1 VALTATMYRFEVDLS
16 DVDRG
21 VYEQFEVRA
30 AQHPSESEEFFV
42 TRLLAY
48 VLEYSES
55 LQFGRGIS
63 TTEDATIWQKSG
75 DGRIELWIEV
85 GAPAAERLHR
95 IAKQAERVAIYSHR
109 EPNFVRSLW
118 RGQTVHRAEQ
128 IEVYFLPQEI
138 VSWLVEKLERKTV
151 LSVSRNDGTVYLTIG
166 SDMREWSVV
175 SERVVTA

>member
-1 VALTATMYRFEVDLS
+1 MALTATMYRFEVDLS

-42 TRLLAY
+42 TRVLAY

-128 IEVYFLPQEI
+128 IEVFFVPQEI

-166 SDMREWSVV
+166 SDMREWAVV
-175 SERVVTA
+175 SERVATS

>member
-1 VALTATMYRFEVDLS
+1 VFLTCIARLRLPVL
-16 DVDRG
+16 
-21 VYEQFEVRA
+21 A
-30 AQHPSESEEFFV
+30 A
-42 TRLLAY
+42 
-48 VLEYSES
+48 EYSES

-95 IAKQAERVAIYSHR
+95 IAKQTERLAIYSHR
-109 EPNFVRSLW
+109 EPGFVRSLW
-118 RGQTVHRAEQ
+118 RGQTVHRADQ
-128 IEVYFLPQEI
+128 IEVYFVPQEI